1 MGNHISIL
9 FNLIE
14 FYMLK
19 DEECNMLKDEDSLV
33 FCLSPLKALE
43 RENIKKR
50 LLRIVSYLLGDFFY

>member
-19 DEECNMLKDEDSLV
+19 DEDSLV
-33 FCLSPLKALE
+33 FCLSPSKALE